1 MNWQPGPQ
9 NPSALQQLGRPQREG
24 DPQRSAGPHRSADLQ
39 SPTGPQSPTDLQ
51 SLAGPQGLADLQS
64 PAVPSR
70 PAGRRRPAVS
80 QQPAYPSPGDDRPL
94 PPDHDRLQ
102 LQSPDRFEPSYRDRP
117 PALLVVWCPD
127 WPAMAAAAVEGLSPQ
142 IPIAVVAGN
151 RVIACSASARA
162 EGIRRGTRR
171 RDAQSRCP
179 ELVVC
184 EPDPDRDARLFEPVA
199 SAVEELAPGVDIVRP
214 GVIAVPAQGPV
225 GYFGSPEAAAERLI
239 DQVAALA
246 GVECQVGIA
255 DGLFA
260 GLLAAR
266 RSVLVPPDGTPD
278 FLAPL
283 SVGELDQPDDPTGPV
298 RDGRVAKNEQAELV
312 DLLRRL
318 GIRTLGAFA
327 ALSERDVASRFGGAA
342 VLAHRLAGGRADR
355 PLARRRPPAELTV
368 DIVLD
373 PPADRVDAAAFAAKT
388 AAQRLYAG
396 LVEHGLACTRLA
408 IHARTEAGEERDR
421 VWRCAEPLTL
431 AGIADRVRWQLDGW
445 LRATHGDARPTAGV
459 SLLRLA
465 PEEVV
470 DGRALQ
476 SGFWFGGTD
485 PVEAAARAGRALVRV
500 QGLLGPEGVCT
511 AVLGGGRGPAD
522 QVRMVPWGDE
532 RVPAADPEPPWPGRL
547 PQPAPTIVPMQLIPA
562 EVTGTNGKGIEVN
575 GRSLLTAIPHR
586 VVAAGIDRH
595 LVHDWAGP
603 WPVVERWWDDTS
615 RRAVRLQVVL
625 RNEEEA
631 GETAVLLLREGGR
644 WLVEGIYD

>member
-1 MNWQPGPQ
+1 
-9 NPSALQQLGRPQREG
+9 
-24 DPQRSAGPHRSADLQ
+24 
-39 SPTGPQSPTDLQ
+39 
-51 SLAGPQGLADLQS
+51 
-64 PAVPSR
+64 
-70 PAGRRRPAVS
+70 
-80 QQPAYPSPGDDRPL
+80 
-94 PPDHDRLQ
+94 
-102 LQSPDRFEPSYRDRP
+102 
-117 PALLVVWCPD
+117 
-127 WPAMAAAAVEGLSPQ
+127 MAAAAVGGLSPRT
-142 IPIAVVAGN
+142 PIAVVAGN
-151 RVIACSASARA
+151 RVVACSAPARA

-199 SAVEELAPGVDIVRP
+199 AAVEELAPGVDVVRP

-225 GYFGSPEAAAERLI
+225 GYFGSPESTAERLI
-239 DQVAALA
+239 DQVAAQA

-266 RSVLVPPDGTPD
+266 RNVLVPPGGTAA

-283 SVGELDQPDDPTGPV
+283 SVGELDQPDGPTGPI
-298 RDGRVAKNEQAELV
+298 RGGRVAKNDRAELV

-327 ALSERDVASRFGGAA
+327 ALSERDVASRFGGDA
-342 VLAHRLAGGRADR
+342 VLAHRLACGCADR
-355 PLARRRPPAELTV
+355 PLARRRPPTDLAV

-373 PPADRVDAAAFAAKT
+373 PPADRVDAAAFAART
-388 AAQRLYAG
+388 AAQRLYTG

-408 IHARTEAGEERDR
+408 IPARTEAGEERDR

-445 LRATHGDARPTAGV
+445 LRAPGGDARPTAGV
-459 SLLRLA
+459 SLLRLT

-485 PVEAAARAGRALVRV
+485 PIEAEARAGRALVRV

-511 AVLGGGRGPAD
+511 AVLGGGRGPAE
-522 QVRMVPWGDE
+522 QVRLVPWGDE

-547 PQPAPTIVPMQLIPA
+547 PQPSPTIVPPRPVPA
-562 EVTGTNGKGIEVN
+562 EVTGADGAEIEVN
-575 GRSLLTAIPHR
+575 GRSLLTGIPHR
-586 VVAAGIDRH
+586 VVAAGVDRH
-595 LVHDWAGP
+595 VVHGWAGP
-603 WPVVERWWDDTS
+603 WPVVERWWEQG

-625 RNEEEA
+625 QDEQ